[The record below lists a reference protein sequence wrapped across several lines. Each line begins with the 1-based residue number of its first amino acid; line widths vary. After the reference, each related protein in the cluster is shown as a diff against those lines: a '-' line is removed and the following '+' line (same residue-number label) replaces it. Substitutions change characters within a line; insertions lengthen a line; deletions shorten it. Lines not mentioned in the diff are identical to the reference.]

1 MSQVALTA
9 GTATKRGKRH
19 ANASGA
25 TWGSPTTYLVATVLI
40 AVCIAPVLYIIIG
53 GFRTNAQI
61 TIDASGWPKP
71 WVIGNYTQ
79 VLSSPVFWQEFGN
92 SLISEVSTTV
102 SAVGLALMLSFVTA
116 RYKFAGLNAMSSL
129 FAVGLLFRPTV
140 AISPLYLLIK
150 NLGLTTN

>member
-1 MSQVALTA
+1 MSQAALTA
-9 GTATKRGKRH
+9 RTATRRGKRH

-25 TWGSPTTYLVATVLI
+25 TWGSPTTYLLATVLI

-71 WVIGNYTQ
+71 WVIGNYAQ

-92 SLISEVSTTV
+92 SLISAVSTTV
-102 SAVGLALMLSFVTA
+102 GAVGLALMVSFVIA
-116 RYKFAGLNAMSSL
+116 RYTFAGRNAMYSVSYTHL
-129 FAVGLLFRPTV
+129 TLPTIYSV
-140 AISPLYLLIK
+140 
-150 NLGLTTN
+150 